1 MKLFYKW
8 DHFVDCVTVIWLVIF
23 FTNIA
28 KPETIPEGIEYGL
41 LSVFVADL
49 VVKYRRV
56 SNFRVFMRR
65 HWSDILMVIPY
76 FRIFRLLRLIRLI
89 RVLRIARIARV
100 GRYPGLK
107 AVMGSAKKALR
118 ISKWTKRDLPGA
130 QEQNK

>member
-1 MKLFYKW
+1 MW
-8 DHFVDCVTVIWLVIF
+8 VRFVDYVTVIWLAIF
-23 FTNIA
+23 ITNIA
-28 KPETIPEGIEYGL
+28 KPGTIPEGVEYGL

-76 FRIFRLLRLIRLI
+76 FRIFRVFRLIRLI
-89 RVLRIARIARV
+89 RILRVARIARV

-107 AVMGSAKKALR
+107 AVMSFAKKSLR
-118 ISKWTKRDLPGA
+118 VVKRV
-130 QEQNK
+130 N